1 MYGDAEG
8 RCSVLKVVSE
18 AETAVAAEL
27 AAGKTNKAY
36 FPIAGRPENNRLMAR
51 LVFGPEVG
59 DDVASVQSAGGT
71 GALFLAMATFAEVTE
86 KPVIFIPDVTW
97 GNHKGLVRRAGATFE
112 TYPWYDASS
121 GTLAMDGLLAAIEG
135 MPADA
140 LLMLHACCH
149 NPTGVDPTKEQW
161 QAVLDVVK
169 RRGITVLFDAA
180 YLGFASGNVDEDAYA
195 IRLFGN
201 AGVPIFVA
209 QSCSKNFTLYQ
220 DRIGCLHAHFKGA
233 PAQAAEWRGQV
244 AAVVRTTISNPPAL
258 GSLIV
263 AHILS
268 DPAREAAW
276 RAEVQGMRDRITSM
290 RTKLVEALVAAGAPS
305 PYKTWDHIVNQI
317 GMFSYTGLSAD
328 HAARLEKDHGIFIL
342 ASGRISVAALTDAN
356 VEPVAKAIAAVL
368 A

>member
-1 MYGDAEG
+1 MYGDAQG
-8 RCSVLKVVSE
+8 KISVLDSVKEAQAAVS
-18 AETAVAAEL
+18 AQL
-27 AAGKTNKAY
+27 SAGSLSKAY
-36 FPIAGRPENNRLMAR
+36 FPIAGRPENNRLLAR
-51 LVFGPEVG
+51 LVFGEQLG

-71 GALFLAMATFAEVTE
+71 GALFLALATFAEVTE
-86 KPVIFIPDVTW
+86 KPVVFIPDVTW

-112 TYPWYDASS
+112 TYPWYDATS
-121 GTLAMDGLLAAIEG
+121 GTLAMDALLACLEN

-149 NPTGVDPTKEQW
+149 NPTGVDPSKEQW

-169 RRGITVLFDAA
+169 RRGIAVLFDAA
-180 YLGFASGNVDEDAYA
+180 YLGFASGDVDEDAYA
-195 IRLFGN
+195 IRLFGA

-220 DRIGCLHAHFKGA
+220 DRIGCLHAHFKGNSA
-233 PAQAAEWRGQV
+233 AAAQWRGQV

-258 GSLIV
+258 GSLVV

-268 DPAREAAW
+268 DPTREAAW
-276 RAEVQGMRDRITSM
+276 RAEVRGMRERITAM
-290 RTKLVEALVAAGAPS
+290 RTKLVDALVAAGAPS
-305 PYKTWDHIVNQI
+305 PYKTWDHILNQI

-328 HAARLEKDHGIFIL
+328 HAARLEEEHGVFIL

-356 VEPVAKAIAAVL
+356 VNTVAKAIAAVL